1 MFVYTIYQVNKHVAN
16 SVQIMRS
23 ISNLAMVVFVT
34 KMICRQYQSAETIP
48 EGIQVKSNLVS
59 EIGQAKPFGSQQ
71 CFYLPTYG
79 HVLSCLS
86 SSSEL
91 LRLPNFLHIT

>member
-48 EGIQVKSNLVS
+48 QGIQVKSNLVS

-71 CFYLPTYG
+71 CF
-79 HVLSCLS
+79 
-86 SSSEL
+86 
-91 LRLPNFLHIT
+91 